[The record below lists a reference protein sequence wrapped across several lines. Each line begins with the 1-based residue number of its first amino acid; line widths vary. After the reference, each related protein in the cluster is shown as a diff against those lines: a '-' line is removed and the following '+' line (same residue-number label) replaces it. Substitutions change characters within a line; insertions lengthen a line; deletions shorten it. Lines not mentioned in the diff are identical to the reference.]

1 MISFQR
7 LLGREGEFFGLLES
21 SAEQG
26 ACAVAA
32 LKAMTAFDRNS
43 PPQLDDFVAAR
54 RRDKEI
60 TGQLTEM
67 LIHTFV
73 TPIER
78 EDLESLA
85 ERLYKI
91 PKVVEKFAERYQL
104 VWEHVRDVEFTS
116 QVVLLEQAMDLVRE
130 MVRGLRAGNF
140 QEIKAN
146 QRRLQ
151 ALENRADDV
160 LLDKIRRL
168 YQPGF
173 PPLKAVM
180 LRDLF
185 DLIEKAIDRCR
196 DAGNVVSHILL
207 KNS

>member
-7 LLGREGEFFGLLES
+7 LLGRESEFFGLLEA

-32 LKAMTAFDRNS
+32 LKSITSFDRQA
-43 PPQLDDFVAAR
+43 PPELDDFVAAR
-54 RRDKEI
+54 RRDKEV
-60 TGQLTEM
+60 TNELTKL

-85 ERLYKI
+85 DRLYKI

-104 VWEHVRDVEFTS
+104 VWEHVRDVEFTA
-116 QVVLLEQAMDLVRE
+116 QVVLLEEAMDLVRE
-130 MVRGLRAGNF
+130 MIRGLRAADFSG
-140 QEIKAN
+140 IKTS
-146 QRRLQ
+146 QKRLQ
-151 ALENRADDV
+151 ALERRADDV

-168 YQPGF
+168 YDPGF
-173 PPLKAVM
+173 PALKAVI

-196 DAGNVVSHILL
+196 DVGNVVSQILL
-207 KNS
+207 KNT

>member
-7 LLGREGEFFGLLES
+7 LLGREREFFGLLEA

-32 LKAMTAFDRNS
+32 LKNITSFDRQA
-43 PPQLDDFVAAR
+43 PPELDDFVAAR
-54 RRDKEI
+54 RRDKEV
-60 TGQLTEM
+60 TTELTEL
-67 LIHTFV
+67 LIQTFV
-73 TPIER
+73 TP
-78 EDLESLA
+78 LA
-85 ERLYKI
+85 DRLYKI

-104 VWEHVRDVEFTS
+104 VWEHVRDVEFTA
-116 QVVLLEQAMDLVRE
+116 QVVLLEEAMDLVCE
-130 MVRGLRAGNF
+130 MVRGLRAANF
-140 QEIKAN
+140 SGIHNSQKK
-146 QRRLQ
+146 LQ
-151 ALENRADDV
+151 ALERRADDV

-168 YQPGF
+168 YDPEF
-173 PPLKAVM
+173 PALKAVI

-196 DAGNVVSHILL
+196 DVGNVVSHILL

>member
-7 LLGREGEFFGLLES
+7 LLGREGEFFGLLEA

-26 ACAVAA
+26 AIAVDA
-32 LKAMTAFDRNS
+32 LKSITAFGRTA
-43 PPQLDDFVAAR
+43 PPSLDDFAAAR
-54 RRDKEI
+54 RKDKEI
-60 TGQLTEM
+60 TARLEEM

-78 EDLESLA
+78 EDIEALA
-85 ERLYKI
+85 DRLYKI
-91 PKVVEKFAERYQL
+91 PKVVEKFAERYLL
-104 VWEHVRDVEFTS
+104 VWDQVRDVELTS

-130 MVRGLRAGNF
+130 MVKALRAADF
-140 QEIKAN
+140 ALIKAS
-146 QRRLQ
+146 QKRLQ
-151 ALENRADDV
+151 ALENRADEV
-160 LLDKIRRL
+160 LLEKIGRL
-168 YQPGF
+168 YEPGF
-173 PPLKAVM
+173 PALKAVI

-196 DAGNVVSHILL
+196 DVGNVVSHILL

>member
-7 LLGREGEFFGLLES
+7 LLGREEEFFGLLVA

-26 ACAVAA
+26 AVSVAA
-32 LKAMTAFDRNS
+32 LKRITAFDLKT
-43 PPQLDDFVAAR
+43 PPKLDEFRVAR
-54 RRDKEI
+54 RRDKEL
-60 TGQLTEM
+60 TNQLAEL

-78 EDLESLA
+78 EDIEALGD
-85 ERLYKI
+85 RLYKI
-91 PKVVEKFAERYQL
+91 PKVVEKFAERYSL
-104 VWEHVRDVEFTS
+104 VWDHVRDVEFTS

-130 MVRGLRAGNF
+130 MIVSLRAADF
-140 QEIKAN
+140 QAIKTS
-146 QRRLQ
+146 QKRLQ
-151 ALENRADDV
+151 ALENRADEV
-160 LLDKIRRL
+160 LLEKIRRL
-168 YQPGF
+168 YEPGF
-173 PPLKAVM
+173 PALKAIM

-196 DAGNVVSHILL
+196 DVGNVVSHILL